1 MAPPRDTLSRSWGGP
16 QPKSQPAF
24 LPDQIVR
31 QGVLQ
36 RRPAFR
42 KFNFHTDSA
51 DVEAVQIFG
60 NLQKPC
66 DALFAGKGCKNL
78 VTRSLRERA
87 LSKVIPLTSGR
98 DSGETAPMST
108 LFICS
113 SSCAVNLT
121 VKPPLFRLINA
132 SRLSCGET
140 RKGGTAQVPP
150 FGLSSHR
157 DTMSR
162 S

>member
-36 RRPAFR
+36 RRPALR

-66 DALFAGKGCKNL
+66 DALFAGKGVIIVIPPTVL
-78 VTRSLRERA
+78 FIISRVTRQLY
-87 LSKVIPLTSGR
+87 V
-98 DSGETAPMST
+98 M
-108 LFICS
+108 LFIMF
-113 SSCAVNLT
+113 VILY
-121 VKPPLFRLINA
+121 
-132 SRLSCGET
+132 
-140 RKGGTAQVPP
+140 
-150 FGLSSHR
+150 LSSTTTLIFEDHEHQYSHNIPQAEKHITNIYR
-157 DTMSR
+157 LEIL
-162 S
+162 

>member
-42 KFNFHTDSA
+42 KFNFHTDST

-66 DALFAGKGCKNL
+66 D